1 MEDDLSELLKPFWGL
16 AKLLPLVSDDNSPPV
31 GVCDGRWTGMP
42 SLTKMFVVS
51 CGLALSM
58 MAGGGIASAEP
69 DVSPIINS
77 TCTYPQVMGALK
89 AQNPDVAN
97 QITSNPLAN
106 AWLQQ
111 LIASPPDGRRAMVK
125 QAQGVPAVQQY
136 SGLIYQVAGTCNNY

>member
-1 MEDDLSELLKPFWGL
+1 M
-16 AKLLPLVSDDNSPPV
+16 PLTMRLVA
-31 GVCDGRWTGMP
+31 G
-42 SLTKMFVVS
+42 S

-58 MAGGGIASAEP
+58 IAGGGIASAEP

-97 QITSNPLAN
+97 QMTSNPLAN
-106 AWLQQ
+106 AWVQQ

-125 QAQGVPAVQQY
+125 QAQGVPAVQQC
-136 SGLIYQVAGTCNNY
+136 SGLIYQVAG

>member
-1 MEDDLSELLKPFWGL
+1 
-16 AKLLPLVSDDNSPPV
+16 
-31 GVCDGRWTGMP
+31 MP
-42 SLTKMFVVS
+42 SLTKMIVASSGV
-51 CGLALSM
+51 ALSM
-58 MAGGGIASAEP
+58 IAGSGIASAEP